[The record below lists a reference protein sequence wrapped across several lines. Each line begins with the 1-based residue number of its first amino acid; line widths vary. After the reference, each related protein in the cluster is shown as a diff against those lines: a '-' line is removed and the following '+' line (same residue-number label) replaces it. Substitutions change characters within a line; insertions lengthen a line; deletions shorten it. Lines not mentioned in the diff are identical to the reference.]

1 MNTLKYCYLSY
12 RHELASELREER
24 PFITLVLA
32 TELLLMACLLPAILL
47 LRRGMLD
54 ATDDD

>member
-1 MNTLKYCYLSY
+1 MHTIKSCYQAY
-12 RHELASELREER
+12 RRELASELREER

-47 LRRGMLD
+47 LPCVMLD

>member
-1 MNTLKYCYLSY
+1 MHTIKSCYQAY
-12 RHELASELREER
+12 RRELREER

-47 LRRGMLD
+47 LPCVMLD